1 MSGPPALS
9 QSAADRMGGTEGQ
22 RIGPG
27 ALVLVV
33 GPSGAGKDTLI
44 GMARAMLADDPAVVF
59 PTRLITR
66 APDATEASEAV
77 DEADYVAM
85 VARGA
90 VALHWRAHGLGYAV
104 PGSADAAI
112 RRGATVVVNVSRQVI
127 AEALA
132 RYARL
137 TVVLVTAPHHVLAA
151 RLAGRGRE
159 SEADIAARLSRTV
172 ESLPAVPNLV
182 VIQNVGDPA
191 LGAERLAVVVRDLV
205 AATPRA

>member
-1 MSGPPALS
+1 MTAPPALS
-9 QSAADRMGGTEGQ
+9 QTRED

-44 GMARAMLADDPAVVF
+44 GMARTMLEGDPAVVF

-77 DEADYVAM
+77 DEASYRAM
-85 VARGA
+85 VEGGA

-104 PGSADAAI
+104 PGTADAAI
-112 RRGATVVVNVSRQVI
+112 RQGATVVVNVSRQVI

-137 TVVLVTAPHHVLAA
+137 TVVLVTAPHDVLAA

-191 LGAERLAVVVRDLV
+191 LGAERLAAVVRDLV
-205 AATPRA
+205 AATPAT